1 VCHFVT
7 LSNAKG
13 LDQRKILRFAQND
26 RQTISI
32 RFIAIR
38 KKPGMETESK
48 ADSLSE
54 IFQKVI
60 YHGKVQGVG
69 FRYTTRSIAKSF
81 PVSGYVRNMPDG
93 TVEMVASAEPN
104 QLVAFQNEIAQ
115 RFSSNLTDIV
125 VEECPNQEFKSRFE
139 IRY

>member
-1 VCHFVT
+1 
-7 LSNAKG
+7 
-13 LDQRKILRFAQND
+13 
-26 RQTISI
+26 
-32 RFIAIR
+32 
-38 KKPGMETESK
+38 METESK